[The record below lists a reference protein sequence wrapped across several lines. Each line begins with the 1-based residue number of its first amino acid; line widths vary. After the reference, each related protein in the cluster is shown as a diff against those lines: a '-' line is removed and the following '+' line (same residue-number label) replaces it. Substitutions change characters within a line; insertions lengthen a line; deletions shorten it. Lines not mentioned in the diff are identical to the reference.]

1 MMRKVLLCAV
11 VAITFAP
18 GASQAQVTLD
28 MSRVTCA
35 DYLAMSPAQT
45 GIFSAWMSG
54 WFNHKWGYTT
64 VGFDDFAR
72 NVASVRQW
80 CTTSPRGTVMAALDR
95 SIPQPAP
102 PGAQVKVDMSL
113 ITCKQYLSSA
123 AERREMIASWISGYF
138 RASRS
143 QPVFDFQRFANNKK
157 AVENYCK
164 KRGGETLMSAI
175 QNTAR

>member
-1 MMRKVLLCAV
+1 VAYDIGGQFVDGCLKNNLIHGDITMRKVLFCVA
-11 VAITFAP
+11 VAITLAP

-80 CTTSPRGTVMAALDR
+80 CTTSP
-95 SIPQPAP
+95 
-102 PGAQVKVDMSL
+102 
-113 ITCKQYLSSA
+113 
-123 AERREMIASWISGYF
+123 
-138 RASRS
+138 
-143 QPVFDFQRFANNKK
+143 
-157 AVENYCK
+157 
-164 KRGGETLMSAI
+164 GGP
-175 QNTAR
+175 